1 MNPAAELNAQLNRI
15 LERARSDL
23 ALARLALENKFYN
36 GASSRAYYA
45 VFHALKALLLSRKQT
60 LSKHSA
66 VLSAFHQDFIKPGLF
81 PETFGKI
88 VDRLFNDRMLGDYSY
103 DREISASQAKDDLEA
118 AELVIQAIESYL
130 RKP

>member
-1 MNPAAELNAQLNRI
+1 VNPASELNAQLNRI

-45 VFHALKALLLSRKQT
+45 VFHALKALLLSRKLT

-66 VLSAFHQDFIKPGLF
+66 VLSAFHQDFIKPGLL